1 MLQDSEGSIMYTVK
15 QGDTL
20 RLIAQHFYTTIY
32 AITTMNPEVYLNP
45 IYIGQVIYLK
55 PGKSFSPLSNFK
67 SMSENVKTMEE
78 FKEEFRLL
86 WEQHVEWTRFVITSI
101 VFGLPNLDA
110 VTKRLLKN
118 PIDLEKMFIPYYGNE
133 TASKFAGL
141 MTSHL
146 AIAAQL
152 VKAAKAGNKDL
163 ASKTERDWYDNADE
177 IASFLGSINP
187 YWSEDEWKRM
197 LYKHLA
203 LTKDEAVNMLNKK
216 YPEDISIYDEIEK
229 QALAMADMM
238 SNGIIR
244 QFPNKFLN

>member
-1 MLQDSEGSIMYTVK
+1 MLQNPEGLIMYTVK

-20 RLIAQHFYTTIY
+20 RLIAQRFHTTIY
-32 AITTMNPEVYLNP
+32 AITAMNPEVHLNP
-45 IYIGQVIYLK
+45 IYIGQIIYLK
-55 PGKSFSPLSNFK
+55 PGRSYSPLSNFK
-67 SMSENVKTMEE
+67 SMSVNVKTMEE
-78 FKEEFRLL
+78 LKEEFRLL

-101 VFGLPNLDA
+101 VFGLQNLEA
-110 VTKRLLKN
+110 VAKRLLKN
-118 PIDLEKMFIPYYGNE
+118 PIDLENLFVPYYGNE
-133 TASKFAGL
+133 KASKLAGL

-146 AIAAQL
+146 NIAAQL
-152 VKAAKAGNKDL
+152 VNAAKAGNQDL

-177 IASFLGSINP
+177 IANFLGSINP

-216 YPEDISIYDEIEK
+216 YSEDISVYDEIEK
-229 QALAMADMM
+229 QALAMADLM